1 MPETK
6 DLEWTF
12 NTAAYAYDKFRPHF
26 QSFSIPLH
34 LVVFSELVV
43 TKVNHNFSAT

>member
-26 QSFSIPLH
+26 KLSKTLAPGYI
-34 LVVFSELVV
+34 
-43 TKVNHNFSAT
+43 